1 MKCNFDMYNA
11 KLAGVL
17 FVPLV
22 VLKNRKSMWEVE
34 KNGEVLCYFCP
45 ESGYIELYAKNP
57 KYTMPD

>member
-34 KNGEVLCYFCP
+34 KNGEVLCYVCP
-45 ESGYIELYAKNP
+45 ECGYIELYAKNP